1 MKGDTKS
8 YRNLCPVFKWSKMN
22 KERIEKRFGPET
34 YIVAEKSL
42 KCVSVRK
49 RKASYPDNRVT
60 DFEAAQ
66 RLLEPFFDKEPYES
80 VFAIALD
87 SSNRFLG
94 FMKLE
99 EGTVSMAPVHL
110 RKILTFLLC
119 ETNATGL
126 IIAHNHPGGCNKPS
140 KEDIA
145 LTKKIFEKT
154 REIEVRLLDHLIF
167 TPSGFGNESEWV
179 SMQRLGNVPA

>member
-1 MKGDTKS
+1 
-8 YRNLCPVFKWSKMN
+8 MN
-22 KERIEKRFGPET
+22 SADSRTPDESRT

-49 RKASYPDNRVT
+49 RKASYPDDRVT

-99 EGTVSMAPVHL
+99 EGTVNMATVHL
-110 RKILTFLLC
+110 RKILTFLLI

-126 IIAHNHPGGCNKPS
+126 IIAHNHPGGCCEPS
-140 KEDIA
+140 REDIA
-145 LTKKIFEKT
+145 LTRKIFEKT
-154 REIEVRLLDHLIF
+154 REIEVRLLDHIIYV
-167 TPSGFGNESEWV
+167 PGRAGKDPEWV
-179 SMQRLGNVPA
+179 SMQQLGSVPA

>member
-1 MKGDTKS
+1 
-8 YRNLCPVFKWSKMN
+8 MN
-22 KERIEKRFGPET
+22 TTDSRAGTEHRT

-60 DFEAAQ
+60 DFDAAQ
-66 RLLEPFFDKEPYES
+66 GLLEAFFKKEPFENVYA
-80 VFAIALD
+80 VALD

-99 EGTVSMAPVHL
+99 EGTVNMATVHL

-126 IIAHNHPGGCNKPS
+126 IIAHNHPGGCCEPS
-140 KEDIA
+140 REDIA
-145 LTKKIFEKT
+145 LTRKIFEKT
-154 REIEVRLLDHLIF
+154 REIEVRLLDHIIYV
-167 TPSGFGNESEWV
+167 PGRAGKDPEWV
-179 SMQRLGNVPA
+179 SMQHLGNVPA

>member
-1 MKGDTKS
+1 
-8 YRNLCPVFKWSKMN
+8 MN
-22 KERIEKRFGPET
+22 EADLRDSVASRT

-42 KCVSVRK
+42 RCVSVRK
-49 RKASYPDNRVT
+49 RKASYPDDRVT

-66 RLLEPFFDKEPYES
+66 GLLEAFFKKEPYE
-80 VFAIALD
+80 VVYAVALD

-94 FMKLE
+94 FLKLE
-99 EGTVSMAPVHL
+99 EGTVNMATVHL

-126 IIAHNHPGGCNKPS
+126 IIAHNHPGGCCEPS
-140 KEDIA
+140 REDIA
-145 LTKKIFEKT
+145 LTRKIFEKT
-154 REIEVRLLDHLIF
+154 REIEVRLLDHIIYV
-167 TPSGFGNESEWV
+167 PGRSGKDSEWV

>member
-1 MKGDTKS
+1 
-8 YRNLCPVFKWSKMN
+8 MN
-22 KERIEKRFGPET
+22 SADSRTPDESRT

-49 RKASYPDNRVT
+49 RKVSYLDHRVT
-60 DFEAAQ
+60 DFDAAQ
-66 RLLEPFFDKEPYES
+66 SLLGPFFEKEPYE
-80 VFAIALD
+80 VVYAVALD

-99 EGTVSMAPVHL
+99 EGTVNMATVHL

-126 IIAHNHPGGCNKPS
+126 IIAHNHPGGCCEPS
-140 KEDIA
+140 REDIA
-145 LTKKIFEKT
+145 LTRKIFEKT
-154 REIEVRLLDHLIF
+154 REIEVRLLDHIIYV
-167 TPSGFGNESEWV
+167 PGRAGKDPEWL
-179 SMQRLGNVPA
+179 SMQQLGSVPA